1 MRRIPLVVLSLCT
14 ATAWLLSSRAAAAAA
29 PPVKTVV
36 AQMQAF
42 YNGTKDLKGK
52 FKQVYTDT
60 LYGSKRTSYGYLYVR
75 KPGMMRWNY
84 VSPERKAFIANG
96 KTLWVWEPRSKQA
109 FRNPLNTAT
118 LGTGL
123 TFLLG
128 SGNLLKTF
136 RISYAT
142 DKKDILGGPQHLTLK
157 LLPIKPTAHYLYLL
171 LAVRPG
177 DRAVTESVI
186 VQRNARNHFLFSKL
200 QTNTKLRPWRFQ
212 FKPPAGTRV
221 IDAAK
226 MRRP

>member
-1 MRRIPLVVLSLCT
+1 MRKMLPLAALSLCAIAST
-14 ATAWLLSSRAAAAAA
+14 RAAAAAA
-29 PPVKTVV
+29 PPVADVV
-36 AQMQAF
+36 NKMQAF

-60 LYGSKRTSYGYLYVR
+60 LYGSKRTSYGYLYVK

-109 FRNPLNTAT
+109 FKNPLNTAT

-128 SGNLLKTF
+128 SGNLLKEF
-136 RISYAT
+136 RISYAS
-142 DKKDILGGPQHLTLK
+142 DKKDVLGGPDHYTLK
-157 LLPIKPTAHYLYLL
+157 LLPIKPTGQYLYLL
-171 LAVRPG
+171 LAVRPS
-177 DRAVTESVI
+177 DHAVTESVI
-186 VQRNARNHFLFSKL
+186 VQRNARNHFLFTNL
-200 QTNTKLRPWRFQ
+200 ETNTKLRPWRFQ

-221 IDAAK
+221 INAAK
-226 MRRP
+226 MRK